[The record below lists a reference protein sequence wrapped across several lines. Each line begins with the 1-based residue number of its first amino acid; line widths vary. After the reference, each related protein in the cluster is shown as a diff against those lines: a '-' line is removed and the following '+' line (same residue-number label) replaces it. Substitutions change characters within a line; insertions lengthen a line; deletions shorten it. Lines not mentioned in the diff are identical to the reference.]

1 MAVLLA
7 ALSVAPWAHPLAF
20 ATVPGWQTGASGT
33 TRSHYTGT
41 RYAWA
46 RQSSAW
52 TASGVRYLDGATAD
66 PPNRTLAHLPAR
78 AVVVWAVIFTPA
90 ASEPAP
96 IRLDLGRATRFDCCE
111 AAPVA
116 GGVYVLTGAGP
127 AGGAYTVIVRAY
139 FGSRPTVATRAA
151 AQRALDRLEL
161 PASR

>member
-7 ALSVAPWAHPLAF
+7 ALSLAPWAHPLAF
-20 ATVPGWQTGASGT
+20 SPLAGWLTGAGGT

-52 TASGVRYLDGATAD
+52 TARGVRYVDGAAAD
-66 PPNRTLAHLPAR
+66 PPNRTLAHLSPR
-78 AVVVWAVIFTPA
+78 GVVVWAVIYQPA
-90 ASEPAP
+90 SSEPGP
-96 IRLDLGRATRFDCCE
+96 IRLELRRATRFDCCE
-111 AAPVA
+111 ATPVA

-127 AGGAYTVIVRAY
+127 EGGAYTAIVRVY
-139 FGSRPTVATRAA
+139 FGSGPTAAMRAA

-161 PASR
+161 PAPR